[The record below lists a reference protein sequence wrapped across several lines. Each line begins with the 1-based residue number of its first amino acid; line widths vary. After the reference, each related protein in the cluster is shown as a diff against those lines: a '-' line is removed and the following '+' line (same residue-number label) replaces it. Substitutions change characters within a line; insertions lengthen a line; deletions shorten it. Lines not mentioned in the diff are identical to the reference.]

1 MNRLSRLSSIPMLM
15 TLICAAP
22 MGAQDSEKI
31 NSSLGSVVSV
41 PMGPTSDLATL
52 GWGFTAGVGYNLSRR
67 NSVIGEFL
75 WNRLY
80 STSGAA
86 IANGAGGSSGGA
98 SDIYSVT
105 GNYRFELRGKKFGT
119 YFIGGGGWYLR
130 QNHLEHQVAIASGTT
145 CTTALVWWGAHCT
158 SGTVTSNQTLNSYGS
173 NTLGGNAG
181 LGFTWMV
188 GEPSYRLYIESRY
201 HYAPTNNI
209 NTQFVACT
217 IGLRY

>member
-1 MNRLSRLSSIPMLM
+1 MNRLSRLSLIPMLM

-52 GWGFTAGVGYNLSRR
+52 GWGFTAGVGYNPSRR

-119 YFIGGGGWYLR
+119 YFIGGGAGISGRIIWNIRLR
-130 QNHLEHQVAIASGTT
+130 LP
-145 CTTALVWWGAHCT
+145 LVRPAQRLSFGGAHT
-158 SGTVTSNQTLNSYGS
+158 
-173 NTLGGNAG
+173 
-181 LGFTWMV
+181 
-188 GEPSYRLYIESRY
+188 
-201 HYAPTNNI
+201 APR
-209 NTQFVACT
+209 
-217 IGLRY
+217 GR